1 MARFTQLALIEH
13 QKRTQNLGLLAESL
27 EIPVVHRT
35 FVELVEKQPEQE
47 TMVAYSLGSEQ
58 LSRSS
63 ITNEIA
69 ALTRNYPLF
78 LVNAKKDAI
87 RPNQALNLGAR
98 GIIYENDHLDRVLT
112 AIKVISQGELYYPRS
127 LLSDKIEEMML
138 RRQADDDSFTTAS
151 LINSLTPQELK
162 VIELVATGAR
172 NKEIAEQLN
181 ISAHTVKT
189 HLSSIFRKTGARN
202 RVELL
207 KWSSYATSV

>member
-1 MARFTQLALIEH
+1 MGRFTRLALIEH

-27 EIPVVHRT
+27 EMSVVHHT
-35 FVELVEKQPEQE
+35 FSELFDNPPESG

-58 LSRSS
+58 LSRSN

-69 ALTRNYPLF
+69 ALTKTYPLF
-78 LVNAKKDAI
+78 LVNARKDDV
-87 RPNQALNLGAR
+87 RPIQALNLGAR

-138 RRQADDDSFTTAS
+138 RRQADDSFATAS
-151 LINSLTPQELK
+151 QVNSLTPQELK
-162 VIELVATGAR
+162 IIELVATGAR
-172 NKEIAEQLN
+172 NKEIAEHLN

-189 HLSSIFRKTGARN
+189 HLSSVFRKTGARN

-207 KWSSYATSV
+207 KWSNYATSV

>member
-1 MARFTQLALIEH
+1 MGRYTRLALIEH
-13 QKRTQNLGLLAESL
+13 QKRTQNLRLLAESL
-27 EIPVVHRT
+27 EISVVHRA
-35 FVELVEKQPEQE
+35 FSELVDHSPEPE

-58 LSRSS
+58 LSRSH
-63 ITNEIA
+63 ITSEIA
-69 ALTRNYPLF
+69 ALTKTYPLF
-78 LVNAKKDAI
+78 LVNARKDDV
-87 RPNQALNLGAR
+87 RPIQALNLGAR

-138 RRQADDDSFTTAS
+138 RRQADDSFTTVS
-151 LINSLTPQELK
+151 QISSLTPQELK
-162 VIELVATGAR
+162 IIELVATGAR
-172 NKEIAEQLN
+172 NKEIAEHLN